1 MEWAVTSE
9 GTPLCKFIKRAQNNA
24 VGTFWVKYD
33 DIGKLQRLAGS
44 YATRAGRTTSCK
56 SYPLVDKDEVSY
68 VVFIE
73 VKDKD
78 EDL

>member
-1 MEWAVTSE
+1 MRGEWAVTSE
-9 GTPLCKFIKRAQNNA
+9 GTPLRKFIRRAMNYS

-33 DIGKLQRLAGS
+33 EIGKIQRLAGS
-44 YATRAGRTTSCK
+44 YATRAGRVTSCK

-73 VKDKD
+73 VKDKKI
-78 EDL
+78 